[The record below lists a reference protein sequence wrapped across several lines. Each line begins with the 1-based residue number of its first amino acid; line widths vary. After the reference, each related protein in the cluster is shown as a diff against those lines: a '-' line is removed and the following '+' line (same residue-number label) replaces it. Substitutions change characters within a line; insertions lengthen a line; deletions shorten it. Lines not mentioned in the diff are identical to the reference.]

1 MNSLV
6 FLNTC
11 EFHSKFFYN
20 FEILV
25 FEFYSYVMS
34 VITPEFVEN
43 NMDSCYEKISKIND
57 LMQLKKKKKSERK
70 KISKRN
76 A

>member
-11 EFHSKFFYN
+11 EFHPKFFYN

-57 LMQLKKKKKSERK
+57 LMQLKKKKEIRT
-70 KISKRN
+70 
-76 A
+76 